1 VPGCGRGVQY
11 SSVMVDA
18 IIDWAKDLPAPL
30 AVVVVA
36 MVPIIELRG
45 AIPLGHF
52 LDLGTVPSYW
62 WAVLGNLLPVPIILW
77 LLPPTAA
84 WAERH
89 WAWLHRVI
97 ERLSTYT
104 ERRHSKRFERL
115 RDLALITFVAI
126 PLPVTGAWS
135 GSLAAYVFGVRR
147 GRALLLITVGV
158 MIAGIIVS
166 AFIGA
171 LGMTI
176 D

>member
-1 VPGCGRGVQY
+1 
-11 SSVMVDA
+11 MVDA
-18 IIDWAKDLPAPL
+18 VIDWAKELPAPL
-30 AVVVVA
+30 AVLVVA

-45 AIPLGHF
+45 AIPLGRF
-52 LDLGTVPSYW
+52 LDLGAVGTYW
-62 WAVLGNLLPVPIILW
+62 WAVLGNLIPVPFILL
-77 LLPPTAA
+77 LLPPVAE

-89 WAWLHRVI
+89 WSWLHRVI
-97 ERLSTYT
+97 ERLSAST
-104 ERRHSKRFERL
+104 ERRHTKRFERL

-147 GRALLLITVGV
+147 GRAMALITLGV
-158 MIAGIIVS
+158 LIAGLVVS
-166 AFIGA
+166 VFVGA

>member
-1 VPGCGRGVQY
+1 
-11 SSVMVDA
+11 MVDS
-18 IIDWAKDLPAPL
+18 ILDWAKSLPAPL
-30 AVVVVA
+30 AVVVVS

-52 LDLGTVPSYW
+52 LDLGTIPTYW

-77 LLPPTAA
+77 LLPPVAR

-89 WAWLHRVI
+89 WAWLDRTI

-104 ERRHSKRFERL
+104 ERRHSHRFERM
-115 RDLALITFVAI
+115 RDVALISFVAI

-135 GSLAAYVFGVRR
+135 GAMAAYVFGVKR
-147 GRALLLITVGV
+147 GRALVLISIGV
-158 MIAGIIVS
+158 MIAGVIVS
-166 AFIGA
+166 LFIGA

-176 D
+176 S

>member
-1 VPGCGRGVQY
+1 
-11 SSVMVDA
+11 MVDA

-30 AVVVVA
+30 AVMVVA

-45 AIPLGHF
+45 AIPLGRF
-52 LDLGTVPSYW
+52 LDLSAVSAYW
-62 WAVLGNLLPVPIILW
+62 WAVLGNLIPVPFILL
-77 LLPPTAA
+77 LLPPVAE

-89 WAWLHRVI
+89 WSWLHRVI
-97 ERLSTYT
+97 ERLTSYT
-104 ERRHSKRFERL
+104 ERRHSTRFERL

-135 GSLAAYVFGVRR
+135 GALAAYVFGVKR
-147 GRALLLITVGV
+147 GKAMLLITIGV

-166 AFIGA
+166 VFIGA